1 MNALIQN
8 KIRESFSRQGLMHTL
23 GASIRSIEPGRV
35 VIECPFQPGLSQQNG
50 FFHAGAVS
58 GLVDSACGYASLSVM
73 EEDADVL
80 SAEFKIN
87 LLKPADT
94 QLLVAEGKV
103 IQAGRTL
110 VICEGWAWDETGTKL
125 LAKMQA
131 TMVAIRPG
139 K

>member
-1 MNALIQN
+1 MQ
-8 KIRESFSRQGLMHTL
+8 TL
-23 GASIRSIEPGRV
+23 GASIRSVEPGRA
-35 VIECPFQPGLSQQNG
+35 VIECPFQLGLSQQNG
-50 FFHAGAVS
+50 YFHAGAITS
-58 GLVDSACGYASLSVM
+58 LLDSACGYASLSVM

-94 QLLVAEGKV
+94 QLIIAEGKV

-110 VICEGWAWDETGTKL
+110 VVCEGWAWDGAAKKL